1 MHGQWGYPGTPQ
13 PPPVTL
19 LEAVSWHRPRLCPR
33 HLPLPPTRGR
43 AMPPGSWQ
51 GPRSQEGFGEVSA
64 SPMEVCSRVGA
75 AGTGRAGQ
83 TAGEGRT
90 DGRTAA
96 PGVSGAARG
105 GGRAANCQHQTPSA
119 RSTLLEGTGH
129 PRGFLSDADQVLV
142 ISAISLAG
150 KKSTFLY
157 RCARVSRP
165 PSSPSPLQQL
175 RFLLLLSSP
184 EAQTRR
190 GQGPSVC
197 PGGPVPRST
206 PRRGGGRGPGAAGSP
221 GNRGR
226 SRLRLASRCPGCGVS
241 GGGAELPPAVFCFQS
256 RTSAQ

>member
-1 MHGQWGYPGTPQ
+1 MMTLGPGDWALLLGGGSCATAVPAHPERIPVRGAGDIPDPWGHQKRTSDPADTRGERGDPLSRAWPVGVPGDTSA
-13 PPPVTL
+13 PPPDP
-19 LEAVSWHRPRLCPR
+19 PRGHVLAPS
-33 HLPLPPTRGR
+33 PALPPAPAASSDTG
-43 AMPPGSWQ
+43 PGDAT
-51 GPRSQEGFGEVSA
+51 GVL
-64 SPMEVCSRVGA
+64 
-75 AGTGRAGQ
+75 AGTSEPGRFWRGVGLPYGGLQ
-83 TAGEGRT
+83 PWWGCWNGEGRT

-105 GGRAANCQHQTPSA
+105 GGHAANCQHQTPSA

-184 EAQTRR
+184 EAQTR
-190 GQGPSVC
+190 
-197 PGGPVPRST
+197 
-206 PRRGGGRGPGAAGSP
+206 
-221 GNRGR
+221 
-226 SRLRLASRCPGCGVS
+226 
-241 GGGAELPPAVFCFQS
+241 
-256 RTSAQ
+256 